1 MDRFDQKPW
10 HSLPYETIFL
20 EAKTSESG
28 LSEKEAFDRI
38 KKFGKNE
45 LVKKA
50 SPSFFKMFCSQ
61 FTSPL
66 IYILVLSM
74 LMALFFHKYPDAL
87 VIGAVVFINTLIG
100 AIQEYKSTRAIESL
114 GEKVPSTCFV
124 IRDGVKKKVDTSD
137 VTIGD
142 VIVLEAGERVCAD
155 ARVFLVKNLSI
166 DESVL
171 TGESLPSDKRVDCV
185 GVDDLIAD
193 RKNVVFSGT
202 LVVTGQGY
210 GVVFAKG
217 METEFGKIASMLS
230 SVVNLKTPLSKALD
244 DLAKKVVLFVA
255 VLSLSVFLVA
265 YLRGYEV
272 LEAVLTGI
280 ALAVAA
286 IPEGLPAIITIAA
299 AVGVSRMAKKNS
311 IMRHLEAVE
320 TLGSTS
326 VICTDKTGTLTE
338 NKMQVSDI
346 VYPDAKDY
354 KEDMIKAAILCNTA
368 SRDKENPLLY
378 HGDPTETALLK
389 YAQEEGYDYEQIRHS
404 FKRIDMIPF
413 DTEKRWMASFHQ
425 DHNAKKNLFIKGAP
439 EQILKKCSLSADA
452 LKTYEDVLYNMASEG
467 LRVLAVAVKTL
478 EPFRESCDE
487 SDVEK
492 GFSLLGFFGMIDP
505 PRQGVKES
513 IELCYKAGVNIKM
526 ITGDHPQTAKK
537 IAKEIGIKNP
547 DEVIT
552 GDMLE
557 TLSEDELKK
566 KVIRSSLFART
577 LPHHKL
583 KIVQMLQSE
592 GSVVAMTGDG
602 VNDAPSLKQADIGVS
617 MGLSGTS
624 VAKEASDMILVDDNF
639 TTIVKAVE
647 EGRRVYDNLIKS
659 ILFIFPTNLAQAL
672 VILVGVFFFPD
683 VDGKNVIPMLPVQ
696 VLWVNL
702 ITSVALALPLAFE
715 VIEPGVMLRAP
726 RNANRPV
733 FTKELCMKTF
743 FSGICMTLICVFV
756 FYLEWKVFK
765 KDFAQAQKLAQTSCV
780 TTLVFMQIFYSFN
793 CRTFKTSLFKIGL
806 FSNRIFIIGVLIV
819 TFLQLLFVYLPLSH
833 VMFTSIALGWK
844 SMVLCIGSAL
854 MFLPT
859 LWFQKKLVE
868 VNGKS

>member
-1 MDRFDQKPW
+1 
-10 HSLPYETIFL
+10 
-20 EAKTSESG
+20 
-28 LSEKEAFDRI
+28 
-38 KKFGKNE
+38 
-45 LVKKA
+45 
-50 SPSFFKMFCSQ
+50 
-61 FTSPL
+61 
-66 IYILVLSM
+66 
-74 LMALFFHKYPDAL
+74 
-87 VIGAVVFINTLIG
+87 
-100 AIQEYKSTRAIESL
+100 
-114 GEKVPSTCFV
+114 
-124 IRDGVKKKVDTSD
+124 
-137 VTIGD
+137 
-142 VIVLEAGERVCAD
+142 
-155 ARVFLVKNLSI
+155 
-166 DESVL
+166 
-171 TGESLPSDKRVDCV
+171 
-185 GVDDLIAD
+185 
-193 RKNVVFSGT
+193 
-202 LVVTGQGY
+202 
-210 GVVFAKG
+210 
-217 METEFGKIASMLS
+217 
-230 SVVNLKTPLSKALD
+230 
-244 DLAKKVVLFVA
+244 
-255 VLSLSVFLVA
+255 
-265 YLRGYEV
+265 
-272 LEAVLTGI
+272 
-280 ALAVAA
+280 
-286 IPEGLPAIITIAA
+286 
-299 AVGVSRMAKKNS
+299 
-311 IMRHLEAVE
+311 
-320 TLGSTS
+320 
-326 VICTDKTGTLTE
+326 
-338 NKMQVSDI
+338 
-346 VYPDAKDY
+346 
-354 KEDMIKAAILCNTA
+354 
-368 SRDKENPLLY
+368 
-378 HGDPTETALLK
+378 
-389 YAQEEGYDYEQIRHS
+389 
-404 FKRIDMIPF
+404 MIPF

-452 LKTYEDVLYNMASEG
+452 LKSYEDVLYNMASEG

-487 SDVEK
+487 SDVEE

-547 DEVIT
+547 DQVIT

-557 TLSEDELKK
+557 NLSEDELKK

-683 VDGKNVIPMLPVQ
+683 VDGKNVIPILPVQ

-726 RNANRPV
+726 RNAKQPV

-765 KDFAQAQKLAQTSCV
+765 KDFDQAQKLAQTSCV

-806 FSNRIFIIGVLIV
+806 FSNRIFIVGVLIV
-819 TFLQLLFVYLPLSH
+819 TSLQLLFVYLPLSH
-833 VMFTSIALGWK
+833 IMFTSIALGWK
-844 SMVLCIGSAL
+844 SMVLCTGSAL